1 MEDGTKKK
9 KKLYKLPLYIIGGI
23 TISLY
28 LYLTTILLRGY
39 FNFGEEGPA
48 SMGIGGIIV
57 IIFVIIFPYFVF
69 TELSIAG
76 LIVSIVLKK
85 VKGISIWWVIGYI
98 ILTVIVI
105 VTLVILYKLYT
116 TPV

>member
-1 MEDGTKKK
+1 MAEGTK

-28 LYLTTILLRGY
+28 LFFTTILLRGY

-48 SMGIGGIIV
+48 SMGIGGIMVIV
-57 IIFVIIFPYFVF
+57 FAIMFPYFAF

-76 LIVSIVLKK
+76 FIVSIILKK

-98 ILTVIVI
+98 ILTIVVIA
-105 VTLVILYKLYT
+105 TFVILFKLYT

>member
-23 TISLY
+23 TIVFY
-28 LYLTTILLRGY
+28 LLFTPPLLRMGLDD
-39 FNFGEEGPA
+39 PA
-48 SMGIGGIIV
+48 SLGIV
-57 IIFVIIFPYFVF
+57 IIFVVVFVITFPYFVF

-105 VTLVILYKLYT
+105 ATFVILLKLYT
-116 TPV
+116 AI